1 MAIDGELKKNLWPEP
16 VSTDGMMQSLSTSLR
31 LTYLKREEIR
41 WNIRDI
47 PVFENLDNFTFTP

>member
-1 MAIDGELKKNLWPEP
+1 MAIDGKLKKNLWPEP
-16 VSTDGMMQSLSTSLR
+16 VSTNGMMQSLSTSLGF
-31 LTYLKREEIR
+31 TYLKREEIR